1 MSIRLPTLTAIG
13 AASLVSVVALAQPL
27 KCTPESPDVV
37 CTEQGAVRGIAE
49 ERTLAFKGVPYAQ
62 PPVGSLRWKAPLP
75 AANWEGVRDGGRYG
89 AMCPQL
95 IAGEVKGDE
104 DCHYVNIWRP
114 QVRQPQR
121 PPRPQP
127 GSTTRDQSLYLS
139 RCRIQSRGRP
149 FSSRPLGTRSR

>member
-27 KCTPESPDVV
+27 KCTSESPDVV

-104 DCHYVNIWRP
+104 DCHYVNVWRP

-127 GSTTRDQSLYLS
+127 GSKSWGSVLVLVAMPDPVQ
-139 RCRIQSRGRP
+139 RP
-149 FSSRPLGTRSR
+149 PVLVAPLGH